1 MPDITMC
8 VGTGCPLKEKCY
20 RFVAKADDY
29 QSYFAEP
36 PLEVKDGVAKCDHY
50 WGDDAQSVWK
60 QLSDTT
66 KNDDEN
72 V

>member
-8 VGTGCPLKEKCY
+8 AGTGCPVKEKCY
-20 RFVAKADDY
+20 RFVAIADDY
-29 QSYFAEP
+29 QSYFMEAP
-36 PLEVKDGVAKCDHY
+36 YKDGKCDHY

-60 QLSDTT
+60 QLLDIT
-66 KNDDEN
+66 KINDEN